1 MKITEHDKKHTN
13 EENNDCSIHIAESGS
28 IHHTE
33 EASEPSNELT
43 GRLSCT
49 NQHRVS
55 S

>member
-13 EENNDCSIHIAESGS
+13 EENNDCSINIAESGS

-33 EASEPSNELT
+33 EASEASNELA
-43 GRLSCT
+43 GRLSRT